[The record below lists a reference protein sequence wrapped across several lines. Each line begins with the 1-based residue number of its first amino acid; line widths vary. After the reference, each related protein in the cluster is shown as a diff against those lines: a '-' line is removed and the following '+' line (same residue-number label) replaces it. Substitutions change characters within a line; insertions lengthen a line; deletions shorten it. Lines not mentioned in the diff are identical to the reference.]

1 MIYLKKIVLLFLC
14 LLFLTALSF
23 LITKDTS
30 VQRNISKE
38 KRGVFL
44 SYIELNK
51 YLKGKTPKESKKNIR
66 QIVTNVANLDFNLII
81 LQIRSFSDAI
91 YPSSIFPWSSTVSSS
106 EGIDPG
112 YDVLNY
118 FIKVAKEQNIEL
130 YGWIN
135 PYRVRSTQDTQSI
148 TEKNPAYRYLNTDF
162 LYIGNGIYYNPSKQ
176 EVEDLIVDGVEEVV
190 KNYALDGILFD
201 DYFYPAKDVDLSEYN
216 QYIEENEYISLE
228 EYHLMIINQMVKR
241 VHQVCKE
248 YEKKFGISPDGNVEN
263 NYQKVYADV
272 KTWVQSEEYL
282 DFIMPQIYYGFFN
295 ETKAFKKVIDEW
307 NDMIQSNSIDL
318 YIALAFYKV
327 GQADPYAKS
336 GANEWLT
343 NNDIVMR
350 QILLSRNLSHYRGFS
365 LFRYDYL
372 FNQELY
378 TDMTMAEL
386 NNIKKILN

>member
-1 MIYLKKIVLLFLC
+1 M
-14 LLFLTALSF
+14 SF
-23 LITKDTS
+23 LFPEDDSGIRQ
-30 VQRNISKE
+30 VSKE

-66 QIVTNVANLDFNLII
+66 QMIANVADLDFNLII

-91 YPSSIFPWSSTVSSS
+91 YPSTIFPWSSTVSSS
-106 EGIDPG
+106 EGVDPG
-112 YDVLNY
+112 YDILDY
-118 FIKVAKEQNIEL
+118 FIKKAKENDIEL

-135 PYRVRSTQDTQSI
+135 PYRVRSSEDVESI
-148 TEKNPAYRYLNTDF
+148 TEGNPAYSYLNTDF
-162 LYIGNGIYYNPSKQ
+162 LYIENGIYYNPAKQ

-190 KNYALDGILFD
+190 KNYDLDGILFD
-201 DYFYPAKDVDLSEYN
+201 DYFYPAKDLDLLDYN
-216 QYIEENEYISLE
+216 QYVEENGDLSLD

-241 VHQVCKE
+241 VHQVCRKYGKE
-248 YEKKFGISPDGNVEN
+248 FGISPDGNVEN

-272 KTWVQSEEYL
+272 KTWLQSDSYL

-307 NDMIQSNSIDL
+307 NEMIQSDDIDL

-327 GQADPYAKS
+327 GQVDPYAKS
-336 GANEWLT
+336 GSTEWLV

>member
-1 MIYLKKIVLLFLC
+1 MI
-14 LLFLTALSF
+14 A
-23 LITKDTS
+23 
-30 VQRNISKE
+30 
-38 KRGVFL
+38 
-44 SYIELNK
+44 
-51 YLKGKTPKESKKNIR
+51 
-66 QIVTNVANLDFNLII
+66 NVADLDFNLII

-91 YPSSIFPWSSTVSSS
+91 YPSTIFPWSSTVSSS
-106 EGIDPG
+106 EGVDPG
-112 YDVLNY
+112 YDIFVY
-118 FIKVAKEQNIEL
+118 FIKKAKENDIEPH
-130 YGWIN
+130 GWIN
-135 PYRVRSTQDTQSI
+135 PYRVRSSEDVESI
-148 TEKNPAYRYLNTDF
+148 TEGNPAYSYLDTDF
-162 LYIGNGIYYNPSKQ
+162 LYIENGIYYNPAKQ

-190 KNYALDGILFD
+190 KNYDLDGILFD
-201 DYFYPAKDVDLSEYN
+201 DYFYPAKDLDLLDYN
-216 QYIEENEYISLE
+216 QYVEENGDLSLD

-241 VHQVCKE
+241 VHQVCRKYGKE
-248 YEKKFGISPDGNVEN
+248 FGISPDGNVEN

-272 KTWVQSEEYL
+272 KTWLQSDSYL

-307 NDMIQSNSIDL
+307 NEMIQSDDIDL

-327 GQADPYAKS
+327 GQVDPYAKS
-336 GANEWLT
+336 GSTEWLV

-350 QILLSRNLSHYRGFS
+350 QILLSRNLSYYRGFS